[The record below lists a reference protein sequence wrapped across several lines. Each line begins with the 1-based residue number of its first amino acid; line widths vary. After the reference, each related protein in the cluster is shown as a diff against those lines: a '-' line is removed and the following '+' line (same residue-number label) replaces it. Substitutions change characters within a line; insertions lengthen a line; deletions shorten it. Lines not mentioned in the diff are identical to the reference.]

1 MKKAGSCFI
10 ITVLIAVFFIF
21 REIVIYQYYQNSVQD
36 KYAYLLL
43 LPILL
48 LTSLVAAVDESRSF
62 SVAKNNKFW
71 KAIKI
76 FFGAALVL
84 SILSHFFVVP
94 FVSGVILFLNEKIGK
109 QEDIFISGKTLAIED
124 DEDYSVT
131 IFGENDKLV
140 HQFLSI
146 YYYINFSQRTPVRD

>member
-1 MKKAGSCFI
+1 
-10 ITVLIAVFFIF
+10 
-21 REIVIYQYYQNSVQD
+21 
-36 KYAYLLL
+36 
-43 LPILL
+43 
-48 LTSLVAAVDESRSF
+48 
-62 SVAKNNKFW
+62 
-71 KAIKI
+71 
-76 FFGAALVL
+76 
-84 SILSHFFVVP
+84 
-94 FVSGVILFLNEKIGK
+94 GVILFLNEKIGK